1 MADRALLVGSLT
13 TDPGVERIGEEVDIL
28 EVRGDLVGD
37 LDPERLRGEFG
48 GRLLYTLRSREEG
61 GRGPDGGNEREQ
73 RLVSAGERFD
83 LVDLEAERDLGPGIL
98 ARIPPEKRIVSW
110 HGPAVTL
117 PALRTH
123 FEQVARE
130 PAAFYKL
137 VSEVDRP
144 QQGLASLALL
154 RTLERADV
162 IAFAS
167 GVAGTWTRLLAPRLG
182 AAVVFGSVGRRPAA
196 PGQLSIDQL
205 RIDYGLPKLRPVE
218 VLYGVVGNPV
228 SHSLSPRLHNRM
240 YRESGLDYLYLPFEV
255 PVFGDFWL
263 DVVEGGSLRELGF
276 PLVGLS
282 VTAPFKEIALA
293 VAGAAS
299 PLADHIGSANTL
311 VRRGGVWA
319 AESTD
324 PQGIL
329 GPLAARG
336 VEIAGKP
343 AAVIG
348 AGGAGRSA
356 AFGLAVEQAEV
367 TLVNRGVERGR
378 RAARELGVAFS
389 SLAEFDPGAFELIV
403 NATPL
408 GSGLEGE
415 LPFAPAALSG
425 DCIVADLAYLPDGPT
440 PLVSA
445 ARDQGKLA
453 IDGREAL
460 LYQALQQFQLMT
472 GAEMSPPL
480 ARETLE
486 LEGE

>member
-1 MADRALLVGSLT
+1 MAERALLVGSLT
-13 TDPGVERIGEEVDIL
+13 SAPGVERIGEEVDIL
-28 EVRGDLVGD
+28 EVRGDLIGD
-37 LDPERLRGEFG
+37 PDPESLRHEFE
-48 GRLLYTLRSREEG
+48 GRLLYTLRSSEEG
-61 GRGPDGGNEREQ
+61 GQGPDGGNEREQ
-73 RLVSAGERFD
+73 RLVAVADRFD
-83 LVDLEAERDLGPGIL
+83 LIDLEGERDLGPGVL
-98 ARIPPEKRIVSW
+98 AHIPPEKRIISW
-110 HGPAVTL
+110 HGPAAGL
-117 PALRTH
+117 SALRLQ
-123 FEQVARE
+123 FERLSRE

-137 VSEVDRP
+137 VTEVDRP
-144 QQGLASLALL
+144 KQGLAPLALL
-154 RTLERADV
+154 RTLGRSDV

-167 GVAGTWTRLLAPRLG
+167 GASGTWTRLLAPRLG
-182 AAVVFGSVGRRPAA
+182 AAVVFGSIGRRPAA
-196 PGQLSIDQL
+196 PGQLSMEQL
-205 RIDYGLPKLRPVE
+205 RIDYGLPELRSVE

-240 YRESGLDYLYLPFEV
+240 YRELGLEYLYVPFEV

-263 DVVEGGSLRELGF
+263 DVVESGSLKELGF

-311 VRRGGVWA
+311 VRRGGVWE

-324 PQGIL
+324 PQGIR
-329 GPLAARG
+329 GPLVSRG

-348 AGGAGRSA
+348 SGGAGRSA

-378 RAARELGVAFS
+378 RVARELGVAFS
-389 SLAEFDPGAFELIV
+389 PLAEFDPGAFELIV

-408 GSGLEGE
+408 GSGPEGE
-415 LPFAPAALSG
+415 LPFAPTALRG
-425 DCIVADLAYLPDGPT
+425 ECVVVDLAYLPNGPT
-440 PLVSA
+440 PLVIA
-445 ARDQGKLA
+445 AREQKKLA

-472 GAEMSPPL
+472 GAEMSPRL

>member
-1 MADRALLVGSLT
+1 L
-13 TDPGVERIGEEVDIL
+13 I
-28 EVRGDLVGD
+28 GD
-37 LDPERLRGEFG
+37 LDPESLRHEFE
-48 GRLLYTLRSREEG
+48 GRLLYTLRSSEEG
-61 GRGPDGGNEREQ
+61 GQGPDDGNERER
-73 RLVSAGERFD
+73 RLVAAADRFD
-83 LVDLEAERDLGPGIL
+83 LVDLEGERDLDPGIL

-110 HGPAVTL
+110 HGPAASL
-117 PALRTH
+117 SDLRLQ
-123 FEQVARE
+123 FERLSRE

-144 QQGLASLALL
+144 KQGLASMALL
-154 RTLERADV
+154 RTLGRTDV

-182 AAVVFGSVGRRPAA
+182 AAVVFGSIGRRPAA

-205 RIDYGLPKLRPVE
+205 LIDYGLPELRSVE
-218 VLYGVVGNPV
+218 VLCGVVGNPV

-240 YRESGLDYLYLPFEV
+240 YRELGLKYLYLPFEV

-263 DVVEGGSLRELGF
+263 DVVESGSLRELGF

-299 PLADHIGSANTL
+299 PLADHIGTANTL
-311 VRRGGVWA
+311 VRRGRVWE

-329 GPLAARG
+329 GSLAARG

-348 AGGAGRSA
+348 SGGAGRSA

-378 RAARELGVAFS
+378 RVARELGVAFNP
-389 SLAEFDPGAFELIV
+389 LADFDPGAFELIV

-408 GSGLEGE
+408 GSGLEDK
-415 LPFAPAALSG
+415 LPFAPTALSS
-425 DCIVADLAYLPDGPT
+425 DCIVVDLAYLPDGPT

-445 ARDQGKLA
+445 AREQGKLA

-486 LEGE
+486 LEEE